1 MPHLLSNF
9 PVPFVFVSLFIGL
22 TFQHKIVSVLNSKF
36 VSLLRHNR
44 LLFFLMKK

>member
-1 MPHLLSNF
+1 MTHLLSYF
-9 PVPFVFVSLFIGL
+9 PVTLVLVSLFIGL

-36 VSLLRHNR
+36 IRLLRHNR